1 MCVCMYKYVYIYIF
15 IYLYIQT
22 PSNPRRMQDGVIAP
36 QGRLNLGEFGTVTC
50 AMTAALVAHVP
61 VPADGCVNSPRGLRF
76 EYRGLQNQ

>member
-1 MCVCMYKYVYIYIF
+1 
-15 IYLYIQT
+15 
-22 PSNPRRMQDGVIAP
+22 MQDGVIAP